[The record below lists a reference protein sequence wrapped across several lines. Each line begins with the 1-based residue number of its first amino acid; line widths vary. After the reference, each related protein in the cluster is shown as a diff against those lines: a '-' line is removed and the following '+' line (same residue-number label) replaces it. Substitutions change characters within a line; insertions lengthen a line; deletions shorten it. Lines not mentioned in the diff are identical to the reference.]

1 MGKLFKKLKISSFL
15 NAVFTL
21 VFFIH
26 ASSIGYKIRYPDHP
40 STKIYTKN
48 LNEFDIFQLSFKL
61 CVNELGNIHKRYSN
75 LGYETIWSFYKGWQ
89 YDIYDGKSDGIWVG
103 HSKNHSTLS
112 TVRGIFKNLFC
123 LYK

>member
-1 MGKLFKKLKISSFL
+1 MAKLLKKKNIPFFL

-26 ASSIGYKIRYPDHP
+26 ASSIGYKIRYPEHP

-48 LNEFDIFQLSFKL
+48 VNEFDVFQLSFKL
-61 CVNELGNIHKRYSN
+61 CVHELGNIHKRYSN

-103 HSKNHSTLS
+103 WAGHSKNHSTLS
-112 TVRGIFKNLFC
+112 TVRGIF
-123 LYK
+123 